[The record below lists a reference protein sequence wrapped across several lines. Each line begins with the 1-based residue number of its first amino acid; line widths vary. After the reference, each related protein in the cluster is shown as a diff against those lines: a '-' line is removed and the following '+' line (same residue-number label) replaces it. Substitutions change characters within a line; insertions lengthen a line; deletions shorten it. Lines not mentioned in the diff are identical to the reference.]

1 MSIALLPSPQ
11 EARHAALWQAAQAL
25 EGVATLIRVLADEA
39 SAPQVN
45 ADELLT
51 VGEAAK
57 VLRRS
62 QSFVRGRCRTRKIIA
77 IRDGKDWRIR
87 RAALADYER
96 RRTFR

>member
-1 MSIALLPSPQ
+1 MLLPFPVRRMRLRGVALL
-11 EARHAALWQAAQAL
+11 
-25 EGVATLIRVLADEA
+25 IRTLADEC
-39 SAPQVN
+39 SKPQVN
-45 ADELLT
+45 GDELLT
-51 VGEAAK
+51 VTEAAR

-62 QSFVRGRCRTRKIIA
+62 PSFVRGRCRTRKIVA